1 MNEYLKWEETTI
13 TDFSDENVNAMYNRG
28 FVFTRIGKGVMNQ
41 TRSIRIDLA
50 KFDLSSENKRI
61 LRKTEGMMLNVS
73 PLPYEH
79 YSWEIGKLGKD
90 FYEQK
95 FGDGTFSANKI
106 KELLTGKRDD
116 FNRLLVYSCP
126 YEGELSTRGGSALG
140 GEGVERSSELPITEQ
155 TTRGTAKDPTQPP
168 LIGEESSHPVGYCI
182 AVETSDILHYSYPFY
197 NLHSKFKNIGMG
209 MMVRAV
215 EYAKEQG
222 KKYIYL
228 GSFQRPGDVYK
239 LQFSGMEWFDG
250 EEWRS
255 DLDELKNILE

>member
-1 MNEYLKWEETTI
+1 MYLHWKEEKI

-28 FVFTRIGKGVMNQ
+28 FVCVRPENGLMQQ
-41 TRSIRIDLA
+41 TRSIRIDLSQ
-50 KFDLSSENKRI
+50 FDLSSENKRI
-61 LRKTEGMMLNVS
+61 LRKTEGLTLDVS
-73 PLPYEH
+73 PLPYED

-116 FNRLLVYSCP
+116 FNKLLTYSFN
-126 YEGELSTRGGSALG
+126 
-140 GEGVERSSELPITEQ
+140 EQ
-155 TTRGTAKDPTQPP
+155 
-168 LIGEESSHPVGYCI
+168 PVGYCI
-182 AVETSDILHYSYPFY
+182 AVETADILHYSYPFY
-197 NLHSKFKNIGMG
+197 DLSPNTYELIPNLGMG

-250 EEWRS
+250 ERWRS
-255 DLDELKNILE
+255 DLDELKNIL